1 MKRILPL
8 LLLAGAGL
16 LLIPPAQGDSPSV
29 MVDVEGDWSS
39 DSNALVFPVGTPRA
53 IDTTVANTADEPVEG
68 QLVAEA
74 TIGEEV
80 ARWEQ
85 PVRVPAGSQIQRQ
98 LEVRWPAL
106 QSATVTVTFDGEAEV
121 SKVLAEGF
129 GVPALD
135 VEVDRVH
142 EEGRYVPYDKA
153 VTPTAS
159 VENLAG
165 EPSNRTE
172 LALTIESL
180 EEAARTDLAPIEA
193 GGTREIELP
202 SLHPSDS
209 GSLSVGGAGST
220 ATTSLSGK
228 MIATPEGPSAYEGPL
243 FDFEVRE
250 GVVRSAGTAGFLAHV
265 LKGTALELAASS
277 VTPGEPSTATVWVA
291 NFRGEGTAGARL
303 NVEISP
309 LLMSGPDPTEP
320 TVETRSLSL
329 EPYGERLVTFTF
341 EPTVVGPHRLQADID
356 GYVLGASLDK
366 VLAPDLGAPV
376 QDWQL
381 EDSTPSLATGEETEI
396 ELSWTPAEG
405 FEEGTVGL
413 AITPVRQENQRLD
426 PRFGGSG
433 DATEFV
439 TTRTL
444 DTQIVNAS
452 TGERTTTFQLTAHA
466 TGIFDVAPYME
477 TDAEISS
484 FPDPTSGKR
493 RLDVVDESPDQLV
506 AWLPAIASALLAGVV
521 TTCRFRAA

>member
-53 IDTTVANTADEPVEG
+53 IDTTVANTAEEPVEG

-106 QSATVTVTFDGEAEV
+106 QSATVTVTFDGEAE
-121 SKVLAEGF
+121 SSEAFAQGF

-135 VEVDRVH
+135 VEFDRLH
-142 EEGRYVPYDKA
+142 EKGRYLPYDKPL
-153 VTPTAS
+153 TPTAS

-303 NVEISP
+303 DAEISP
-309 LLMSGPDPTEP
+309 LLMSGPDPSES
-320 TVETRSLSL
+320 TVETRSLYL
-329 EPYGERLVTFTF
+329 DPYEERLVTFTF

-356 GYVLGASLDK
+356 GYVLGASLDE

-433 DATEFV
+433 DQAEFV

-477 TDAEISS
+477 TDAGISS
-484 FPDPTSGKR
+484 FPDPASGKR
-493 RLDVVDESPDQLV
+493 RLEVVDESPDQLGP
-506 AWLPAIASALLAGVV
+506 WLPAIASALLAGVV